1 MQHDAI
7 LDDKGKGPAATIES
21 PPKRLYYAIQY
32 PTCIIFYLL

>member
-7 LDDKGKGPAATIES
+7 LDNQGKGLTATIES
-21 PPKRLYYAIQY
+21 PPKRLYLVIQY